1 MHIPDF
7 MKKDWMKKTE
17 IRKSII
23 EDTPAILKIILA
35 AYAPIESIL
44 GRKPRGLLE
53 TEEKINERIKKE
65 TLYTVLFENDI
76 IGTFTIDKN
85 ERVGLM
91 EIQKV
96 AIRPDMQNKGFGTFI
111 MDSAEHLVR
120 LMGEKVVV
128 VETYQDV
135 EQLVNFYLHRN
146 YKTISERERMGN
158 IVLLMEKKLWRE
170 D

>member
-1 MHIPDF
+1 
-7 MKKDWMKKTE
+7 MKKDWMRKTE
-17 IRKSII
+17 IRKAII
-23 EDTPAILKIILA
+23 DDTPSILEIILA
-35 AYAPIESIL
+35 AYAPIEPIL

-53 TEEKINERIKKE
+53 TEEKINERIEKG
-65 TLYTVLFENDI
+65 TLYTVLYENDI

-85 ERVGLM
+85 ERVGIM

-96 AIRPDMQNKGFGTFI
+96 AVRPDMQNKGFGTYI
-111 MDSAEHLVR
+111 MESAEHLVR
-120 LMGEKVVV
+120 LMGEKMVV

-135 EQLVNFYLHRN
+135 TQLVDFYLHRN
-146 YKTISERERMGN
+146 YKTISERERKGN